1 MSSKPN
7 LSIKNQLE
15 QTVLWLAL
23 VQSEETNDFIHD
35 ESFPSL
41 LISKNCEINSTDS
54 NGDTLLH
61 LCARQCLEKAAIFL
75 VDKKAKINVLNNESE
90 SCLHLACENGL
101 TDLVSILLKQGADS
115 NIQTSSVTNSQTPMH
130 KAILN
135 NHEDI
140 LELFITHKQ
149 EMSGKIITN

>member
-7 LSIKNQLE
+7 LSIKNELE

-23 VQSEETNDFIHD
+23 VQSEDADDFMSD
-35 ESFPSL
+35 ESFPNL
-41 LISKNCEINSTDS
+41 LISKNCELNSTDS

-61 LCARQCLEKAAIFL
+61 LCARQCLEKSAIFL
-75 VDKKAKINVLNNESE
+75 VNKGAKINVLNNDSE

-101 TDLVSILLKQGADS
+101 TGLVSILLKQGADS

-140 LELFITHKQ
+140 LDLFIRHKQ
-149 EMSGKIITN
+149 EMSGKTI